1 MMTDPISD
9 MLVRIRNA
17 QKARHPEVSM
27 PGSRIKG
34 SRIKG
39 EIARVLKEEGYIADY
54 TMTGD
59 VKRVL
64 TIELKYSDRAEPAI
78 RGLER
83 ISRPG
88 LRRFCG
94 YTDIPKVLGGLG
106 IAVLSTSGGI
116 MSGKTARERRLGGE
130 LLCTI
135 W

>member
-17 QKARHPEVSM
+17 QNARHPEVAM
-27 PGSRIKG
+27 PG

-39 EIARVLKEEGYIADY
+39 EIARVLKEEGYIADF
-54 TMTGD
+54 TMAAD
-59 VKRVL
+59 VRHTL

-106 IAVLSTSGGI
+106 TAILSTSGGI
-116 MSGKTARERRLGGE
+116 MSGKTARARKLGGE